1 MKILFLST
9 AFLMTGASLSA
20 AACWNQDSFPAADQ
34 HDGSLAQDG
43 EKIPSIYGDRETILG
58 QLGISSDSLPAP
70 SALPPYTQGYRGD
83 GYSDE
88 SVDVRPPYTV
98 HETSTPEEIF
108 VSAAPYSSMEHMI
121 TAGQQRE
128 DFAQETDGRLAGH
141 LLEMGSQLP
150 STLPAGHVR
159 HDGFPEQARRSIG
172 SSSFSL
178 EPVSDHVPGV
188 IDYASILTQ
197 NQFKDPHIS
206 VDALPYPMT
215 VNNLEVI
222 FAPCI
227 AQGDYA
233 PLVNFFYVQLDLL
246 ELDKQIPA
254 VQWLERNNSDPV
266 CAYLYLRW
274 HYYKVDAR
282 KLSPESIRALWFKRY
297 LAELL
302 LEFDGRAMNIDHAAI
317 DAHNHIRNNIKQFAY
332 RLDGWMYYIPKS
344 ADALENA
351 AAQLEKMFVTV
362 YAFPRLHG
370 NPFWLYTAYIQ
381 SAYMGLSNNFVYV
394 KPDAA
399 QEPLKSL
406 MYAPLKEDFLIH
418 ELKTKAQF
426 FIKDLREQAARLA

>member
-20 AACWNQDSFPAADQ
+20 TACWNPESVPAGQ
-34 HDGSLAQDG
+34 QPDGNFQEG
-43 EKIPSIYGDRETILG
+43 EKIPSVYGDRETILG
-58 QLGISSDSLPAP
+58 QFGISSDSLPSP

-83 GYSDE
+83 GYPEE

-98 HETSTPEEIF
+98 HETSTPEEI
-108 VSAAPYSSMEHMI
+108 VVPAAPYSSMEHMI
-121 TAGQQRE
+121 AAGQQRE

-159 HDGFPEQARRSIG
+159 NDGFPEQARLSIG

-178 EPVSDHVPGV
+178 EPVSDHVPRV
-188 IDYASILTQ
+188 LDYASVLTQ
-197 NQFKDPHIS
+197 NQFKEPHIS

-215 VNNLEVI
+215 INNLEVI

-233 PLVNFFYVQLDLL
+233 PLVNFFYGQLDLL
-246 ELDKQIPA
+246 DLEKQLPA
-254 VQWLERNNSDPV
+254 VQWLERNNSDPI

-274 HYYKVDAR
+274 HYYKVDVR
-282 KLSPESIRALWFKRY
+282 KLSPEAIRELWFKRY

-317 DAHNHIRNNIKQFAY
+317 DAHNHIRDNIKQFAH
-332 RLDGWMYYIPKS
+332 RLDGWMSYIPKS
-344 ADALENA
+344 ADALHHA
-351 AAQLEKMFVTV
+351 ATQLENMFVKC

-370 NPFWLYTAYIQ
+370 NPFWLYTAFIY
-381 SAYMGLSNNFVYV
+381 SAYLGFSNNFVYV

-399 QEPLKSL
+399 QEPLNSL

-426 FIKDLREQAARLA
+426 FIKDLREQATRLA